1 MNILGLAEGSWINI
15 GLAVLG
21 ILTTLMGVF
30 LRVKQKADN
39 ADTMIKVD
47 NKIAEDLKPV
57 IKKIDE
63 HEQDFKDFKRDE
75 IEPLKADMNSLK
87 CKTSVMDTK
96 IDSILVGID
105 DIKKLFEKSD
115 KQVEN
120 IWKVMQTKQDK
131 K

>member
-21 ILTTLMGVF
+21 LLTTLMGIF
-30 LRVKQKADN
+30 LRIKQKADN

-47 NKIAEDLKPV
+47 TKIAEDLKPV
-57 IKKIDE
+57 IKKIDD
-63 HEQDFKDFKRDE
+63 HEQDFKDFKKQE

-131 K
+131 